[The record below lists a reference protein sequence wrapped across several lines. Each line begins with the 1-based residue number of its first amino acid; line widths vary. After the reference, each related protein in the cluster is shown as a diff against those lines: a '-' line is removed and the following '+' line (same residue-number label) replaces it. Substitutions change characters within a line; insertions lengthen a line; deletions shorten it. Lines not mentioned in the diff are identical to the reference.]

1 MVVNV
6 TKICSK
12 IENKSLSL
20 EKNIIEWEKKLYNFL
35 SLLNKSL
42 TFIRSYYSEKNSL
55 KIRKINNKKCNLK

>member
-20 EKNIIEWEKKLYNFL
+20 EKNIIEWEKMLYNFL

-42 TFIRSYYSEKNSL
+42 IFIRSYYSEKNSL

>member
-6 TKICSK
+6 TKICRK

-20 EKNIIEWEKKLYNFL
+20 EKNIIEWEKMLYNFL
-35 SLLNKSL
+35 SLLSKSL
-42 TFIRSYYSEKNSL
+42 TSIRSYYSEKKSL